1 MKRKWLLLAFL
12 LTFTLPAAAL
22 CGLGVLVFGFGVLGI
37 RLTGKIERTGRD
49 LELYRAGTP
58 ALYAG
63 PLLLVDRPV
72 RDGAKQIPDERYVY
86 YRSATAGDPQC
97 AVTLIAQTQLMQPSY
112 RVEYLPETGTILSIT
127 DMAGRLR
134 TGGKDMELAAPAG
147 CWLYGDLAVP
157 ICDEV
162 EGYDALTRE
171 QKALFD
177 LLYSQVLSGDVAAG
191 NLPTRSFDLP
201 YPPEKAEEHRGK
213 HGGECVLE
221 WKRKFGRRRA
231 GRGVW
236 EIGGDGPQKAQ

>member
-37 RLTGKIERTGRD
+37 RLTRKIERTGRD

-72 RDGAKQIPDERYVY
+72 RDGAKQIPDKRYVY
-86 YRSATAGDPQC
+86 YRSATAGDLQC

-112 RVEYLPETGTILSIT
+112 RVEYLPETGTTSPSPTWLGSCAR
-127 DMAGRLR
+127 AGRI
-134 TGGKDMELAAPAG
+134 
-147 CWLYGDLAVP
+147 W
-157 ICDEV
+157 
-162 EGYDALTRE
+162 
-171 QKALFD
+171 
-177 LLYSQVLSGDVAAG
+177 SS
-191 NLPTRSFDLP
+191 DLP

-221 WKRKFGRRRA
+221 WKWKFGRRRA